1 MIRRVTGITDL
12 EQLLESAEPSLDAEE
27 YVFVS
32 TQATYGE
39 HTDWQPLA
47 TFNEDEGLTFIV
59 RRSVADA
66 SGLDY
71 EETFRRITL
80 QVHSSLSAV
89 GLTAAFSAA
98 LAEHDISANVMAAF
112 YHDHIF
118 VPAEDA
124 ERAMT
129 ALGSLAER

>member
-1 MIRRVTGITDL
+1 MSGITDL
-12 EQLLESAEPSLDAEE
+12 EQLLQSADPQLDSEE

-32 TQATYGE
+32 TTASYGD
-39 HTDWQPLA
+39 HADWQPLA
-47 TFNEDEGLTFIV
+47 TFAEDEGLTFIL
-59 RRSVADA
+59 RRSVAD
-66 SGLDY
+66 SHSLDY

-98 LAEHDISANVMAAF
+98 LSEYDVSANVMAAY

-118 VPAEDA
+118 VPAADA

-129 ALGSLAER
+129 ALASLGSG